1 MTKKPKKRK
10 NMKIKHW
17 SDFNCPNSYIGI
29 HRLKKAAD
37 EVDVE
42 VEWEMKPFELYPT
55 IFDTPTG
62 SIITQNILQYGLT
75 PQTAEEKIIE
85 LEKIAHE
92 DGLEMNYQDIQ
103 LTSSRKAHRLV
114 KYIQNKYPDEA
125 MEAVLKIYHANFVEN
140 KIIADTDVLVE
151 ITNELGLD
159 EKEIRDFLEG
169 ESYSFEVQIDEED
182 AIQMGVESIPLY
194 ILNSSNDQL
203 IIPGAFEKE
212 DFRIAIEDLINGEIQ
227 SKSFI

>member
-1 MTKKPKKRK
+1 MRI
-10 NMKIKHW
+10 MHW

-37 EVDVE
+37 ELDVD

-55 IFDTPTG
+55 LFDTPTG
-62 SIITQNILQYGLT
+62 SIITQNVIKYGLT
-75 PQTAEEKIIE
+75 PEIAEEKIIE
-85 LEKIAHE
+85 TEKIAHE
-92 DGLEMNYQDIQ
+92 DGLEINYQSVQ

-114 KYIQNKYPDEA
+114 KYIQKKHPELGI
-125 MEAVLKIYHANFVEN
+125 EAVLKIYEANFVEN
-140 KIIADTDVLVE
+140 KVIADTGVLIE

-169 ESYSFEVQIDEED
+169 DSYSFEVKIEEED
-182 AIQMGVESIPLY
+182 AIHMGVESIPLY
-194 ILNSSNDQL
+194 FLNISEEQL

-212 DFRIAIEDLINGEIQ
+212 DFKIAIEDLINGEIE
-227 SKSFI
+227 SKSYL

>member
-1 MTKKPKKRK
+1 MTKKQKKRK

-29 HRLKKAAD
+29 HRLKKAVD

-62 SIITQNILQYGLT
+62 SIITQNILQYGQT
-75 PQTAEEKIIE
+75 PETAEEKIIE

-92 DGLEMNYQDIQ
+92 DGLEMNYQNIQ

-114 KYIQNKYPDEA
+114 NYIQNKQPELS
-125 MEAVLKIYHANFVEN
+125 MEVILRIYHANFVEN
-140 KIIADTDVLVE
+140 KVIADTDVLVE

-194 ILNSSNDQL
+194 ILNSSDDQL

>member
-1 MTKKPKKRK
+1 MRI
-10 NMKIKHW
+10 MHW

-37 EVDVE
+37 ELDVD

-55 IFDTPTG
+55 LFDTPTG
-62 SIITQNILQYGLT
+62 SIITQNVIKYGLT
-75 PQTAEEKIIE
+75 PEIAEEKISE
-85 LEKIAHE
+85 TEKIAHE
-92 DGLEMNYQDIQ
+92 DGLEINYQSVQ

-114 KYIQNKYPDEA
+114 KYIQKKHPELGI
-125 MEAVLKIYHANFVEN
+125 EAVLKIYEANFVEN
-140 KIIADTDVLVE
+140 KVIADTGVLVG

-169 ESYSFEVQIDEED
+169 DSYSFEVKIEEED
-182 AIQMGVESIPLY
+182 AIHMGVESIPLY
-194 ILNSSNDQL
+194 FLNISEEQL

-212 DFRIAIEDLINGEIQ
+212 DFKIAIEDLINGEIE
-227 SKSFI
+227 SKSYL

>member
-1 MTKKPKKRK
+1 
-10 NMKIKHW
+10 MKITHW

-37 EVDVE
+37 ELDVA

-55 IFDTPTG
+55 LFDTPTG

-75 PQTAEEKIIE
+75 PEIAEENIIE
-85 LEKIAHE
+85 TEKIAHE
-92 DGLEMNYQDIQ
+92 DGLEMNYQNVQ

-114 KYIQNKYPDEA
+114 KYIQNKHPDIG
-125 MEAVLKIYHANFVEN
+125 MEAVLKIYESNFVEN
-140 KIIADTDVLVE
+140 KAIADTCVLVE

-159 EKEIRDFLEG
+159 EKEIMDFLEG
-169 ESYSFEVQIDEED
+169 DSYSFEVQIEEED
-182 AIQMGVESIPLY
+182 AIHMGVESIPLY
-194 ILNSSNDQL
+194 FLNISEEQL

-212 DFRIAIEDLINGEIQ
+212 DFKIAIKDLINGEIQ
-227 SKSFI
+227 SKSYL

>member
-1 MTKKPKKRK
+1 
-10 NMKIKHW
+10 MKIKHW

-29 HRLKKAAD
+29 HRLKKAVD

-62 SIITQNILQYGLT
+62 SIITQNIIKYGLT
-75 PQTAEEKIIE
+75 PEIAEEKIIE
-85 LEKIAHE
+85 TEKIAQE
-92 DGLEMNYQDIQ
+92 DGLEMNYQDLQ

-114 KYIQNKYPDEA
+114 KYIQKKHPEMG
-125 MEAVLKIYHANFVEN
+125 MEVVLKIYEANFIDN
-140 KIIADTDVLVE
+140 KVIADTDVLVE

-159 EKEIRDFLEG
+159 EQEIRDFVERD
-169 ESYSFEVQIDEED
+169 SYNFEVQIDEED
-182 AIQMGVESIPLY
+182 AIHMGIESIPLY
-194 ILNSSNDQL
+194 FLNISEEQL

-212 DFRIAIEDLINGEIQ
+212 DFKIAIEDLINGKIE